1 MPRVLLIEDEIGAI
15 AALKRAL
22 VRGGFEV
29 SIATNVAD
37 AISSAENG
45 RPDAVLVSRGLQGG
59 NTGDLP
65 EALRALDPDRPIVVL
80 GDSEDFD
87 GPSVPRPVDGGQ
99 LVELL
104 RTILGEGAPAPAT
117 P

>member
-37 AISSAENG
+37 ALSSVEGG
-45 RPDAVLVSRGLQGG
+45 RPDVVLVSSGLQGG
-59 NTGDLP
+59 AAGDLP
-65 EALRALDPDRPIVVL
+65 ESLRALDPGRPLVIL
-80 GDSEDFD
+80 GEGDDFE
-87 GPSVPRPVDGGQ
+87 GPTLPRPVDGGR
-99 LVELL
+99 L
-104 RTILGEGAPAPAT
+104 
-117 P
+117 